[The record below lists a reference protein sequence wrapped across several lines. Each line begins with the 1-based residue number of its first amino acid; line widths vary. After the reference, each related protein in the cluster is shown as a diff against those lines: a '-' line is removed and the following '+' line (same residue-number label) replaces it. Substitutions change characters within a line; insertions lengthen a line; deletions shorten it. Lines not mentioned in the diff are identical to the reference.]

1 MQIDTCM
8 MENKNTL
15 LLITRCTRPE
25 NLPLIFES
33 IIKTKARIYAS
44 NIFINWYIIA
54 DKSKFPIDMD
64 FSDFYRYA
72 DDCTTIYSIDTKF
85 FVGCSVDEFDY
96 GCSVANVGLSE
107 FDKANDSQTKQ
118 HTLVYL
124 LDDDNLLHDNFYKC
138 VIKAFD
144 SVKNPTIFN
153 ITWKDGTFIDPLQF
167 LLRKSHK
174 HCHGIDSAQ
183 MLLPLDLLI
192 SVNGYSGG
200 VKIDCTTLDKIINKC
215 NTYTIVDIVGASY
228 NPINSKRV
236 SYDEVVEHPTKWY
249 NSETDEF

>member
-1 MQIDTCM
+1 

-25 NLPLIFES
+25 NLPTIFES
-33 IIKTKARIYAS
+33 ILKTNAQLNGS
-44 NIFINWYIIA
+44 NIDMTWYIIA
-54 DKSKFPIDMD
+54 DKSRFGIGD

-72 DDCTTIYSIDTKF
+72 NECTENYGIATKF
-85 FVGCSVDEFDY
+85 FVGCSKDEFDY

-107 FDKANDSQTKQ
+107 FGKANDEQTKH

-124 LDDDNLLHDNFYKC
+124 LDDDNVLHDNFYRC
-138 VIKAFD
+138 VIKAFEA
-144 SVKNPTIFN
+144 VKNPTIFD
-153 ITWKDGTFIDPLQF
+153 ITWKDGSFIDPLQF
-167 LLRKSHK
+167 LLRKSHS

-183 MLLPLDLLI
+183 MLLPFDLLI
-192 SVNGYSGG
+192 EVGGYSGG
-200 VKIDCTTLDKIINKC
+200 VKIDCTTLDKILNKC

-228 NPINSKRV
+228 NAINSRRS

-249 NSETDEF
+249 DSEKDEF